1 MREKS
6 RWRTLG
12 ILGGMGPQ
20 ATSDVLARII
30 ALTPARRDQ
39 DHIPILVR
47 CFPQIPDRTEA
58 LLGQGPSPEPAL
70 VEGAE
75 SLRRSGAEVL
85 AIACNT
91 AHHWYEPVRTAFG
104 GPVVNIAEAVADE
117 LKRRR
122 SGPVIGLLATRGV
135 MASGFHRRV
144 IELAGFTVVAP
155 PEDAQIQVDRA
166 IALTKAGESGEARA
180 YACAAA
186 DNLFDTGASTV
197 VLACTELPLALGPR
211 TNDAFLDA
219 NQALAGACLRA
230 ATRPTCD
237 AALGAYAPKSREG
250 GRVSSRRKG

>member
-1 MREKS
+1 MMEKS

-47 CFPQIPDRTEA
+47 CVPQIPDRTEA
-58 LLGQGPSPEPAL
+58 LLGRGPSPESAL

-91 AHHWYEPVRTAFG
+91 AHHWYEPVRAAFG

-144 IELAGFTVVAP
+144 IERAGFHVLAP
-155 PEDAQIQVDRA
+155 PENAQVQVDRA
-166 IALTKAGESGEARA
+166 IALTKAGEPGEARA
-180 YACAAA
+180 YACAAV
-186 DNLFDTGASTV
+186 DNLFDRGVSTV
-197 VLACTELPLALGPR
+197 VLACTELPVALGPR
-211 TNDAFLDA
+211 ADDAILDA
-219 NQALAGACLRA
+219 NQALARACLRA
-230 ATRPTCD
+230 AARPPCD
-237 AALGAYAPKSREG
+237 AALRAGAR
-250 GRVSSRRKG
+250 

>member
-1 MREKS
+1 MRGES

-20 ATSDVLARII
+20 ATSDILDRII

-47 CFPQIPDRTEA
+47 CVPQIPDRTEA
-58 LLGQGPSPEPAL
+58 LLGRGPSPEPAL

-91 AHHWYEPVRTAFG
+91 AHHWYEPVRAAFC

-122 SGPVIGLLATRGV
+122 SGPVVGLLATRGV
-135 MASGFHRRV
+135 MVSGFHRRV
-144 IELAGFTVVAP
+144 FERAGFRVLTPSEEGQA
-155 PEDAQIQVDRA
+155 QVDRA
-166 IALTKAGESGEARA
+166 IALTKAGEPGEARA
-180 YACAAA
+180 HARAAA
-186 DNLFDTGASTV
+186 DELFDRGVSTV
-197 VLACTELPLALGPR
+197 VLACTELPLALDPQPD
-211 TNDAFLDA
+211 DAFLDA
-219 NQALAGACLRA
+219 NLALARACLSA
-230 ATRPTCD
+230 AARSPCD
-237 AALGAYAPKSREG
+237 AALGVVTP
-250 GRVSSRRKG
+250 